1 MVPGQKPRAPESLG
15 LAAADRPPP
24 GLFPDGRR
32 MPPAKQTVR
41 LVGSRDECDGMRVF
55 TFTRPEGYRFE
66 PGQYRTITLRTRE
79 GVVTKAFTHCDA
91 PGDEHSML
99 LTRMTGSA
107 FKDALGAL
115 EPGAEVET
123 AGPFGRLTV
132 PEGVSRV
139 AFLVGGVG
147 VTPAASIVR
156 DSVLRATG
164 LECLVFYGNRAASCI
179 PLRADFDGYAASAP
193 VRRVDVLSEPDASWT
208 GERGYIDAALVR
220 RHCDPL
226 DGWHWFVSGPPAM
239 ADAMRAVLAALGV
252 PAAAA
257 SFELFA
263 GYR

>member
-1 MVPGQKPRAPESLG
+1 
-15 LAAADRPPP
+15 
-24 GLFPDGRR
+24 
-32 MPPAKQTVR
+32 MPPARTIVK
-41 LVGSRDECDGMRVF
+41 LAGSRDECDGMRVF

-66 PGQYRTITLRTRE
+66 PGQFRTITLQTRE
-79 GVVTKAFTHCDA
+79 GTVTKSFTHCDA
-91 PGDEHSML
+91 PDDATTMV

-115 EPGAEVET
+115 KPGAEVET

-132 PEGVSRV
+132 PAGARKV

-164 LECLVFYGNRAASCI
+164 LECLLFYGNRVASCI
-179 PLRADFDGYAASAP
+179 PLRSDFDTYEASAP

-208 GERGYIDAALVR
+208 GEHGYIDAALVR

-239 ADAMRAVLAALGV
+239 VEAMRAVLETLEV
-252 PAAAA
+252 PTTAA
-257 SFELFA
+257 SFETFV
-263 GYR
+263 GYS

>member
-1 MVPGQKPRAPESLG
+1 
-15 LAAADRPPP
+15 
-24 GLFPDGRR
+24 
-32 MPPAKQTVR
+32 MPPATTIVT

-66 PGQYRTITLRTRE
+66 PGQYRTITLQTRE
-79 GVVTKAFTHCDA
+79 GAVTKAFTHCDA
-91 PGDEHSML
+91 PGDASSMV
-99 LTRMTGSA
+99 LTRMSGSA

-115 EPGAEVET
+115 EPGAKVET

-132 PEGVSRV
+132 PAGARKA

-164 LECLVFYGNRAASCI
+164 LECLMFYGNRDASCI
-179 PLRADFDGYAASAP
+179 PLRADFDEYEAAAP
-193 VRRVDVLSEPDASWT
+193 VHRVDVLSTPDDSWT

-226 DGWHWFVSGPPAM
+226 DGWHWFVSGPPLM
-239 ADAMRAVLAALGV
+239 TEAMRAVLQALAV
-252 PAAAA
+252 PASAA
-257 SFELFA
+257 SYEQFT